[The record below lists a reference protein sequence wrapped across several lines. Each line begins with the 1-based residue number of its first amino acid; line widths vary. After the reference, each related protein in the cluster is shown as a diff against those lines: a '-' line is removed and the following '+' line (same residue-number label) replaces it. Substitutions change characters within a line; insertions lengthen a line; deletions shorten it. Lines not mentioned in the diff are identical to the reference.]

1 MKRSPFNAMKKFL
14 IAILLA
20 AAFPPSPASA
30 AAPDEMEFDCIPAPG
45 RDYAKAFFL
54 PGEAAEAEL
63 RIRLLTDQQ
72 GLAEIELGAS
82 VFDLWDNSAGTIT
95 VTSAGGGQN
104 GYDYILRPSVH
115 ALGWFRVELTLKI
128 GGQSVRLKRRTKTTS
143 SENYDFIAFAMLP
156 APRTPEQTP
165 DSPFGLMTAL
175 MEQPFCPISAQVD
188 LAAYSGARWARET
201 VSWSRVNSG
210 PGNYNWTSNRQNITK
225 LANHGFHILGLIQ
238 TSPEWTHPADAGL
251 HVLPADLSAAR
262 DFARALA
269 LDFGP
274 LVSAWE
280 TWNEEDIGA
289 FSIDPPDRYAA
300 VAKSLSLGLSAAA
313 TAPRVLLGP
322 VARDP
327 NAGDFAA
334 LLAANDLAPYLDAYG
349 FHTYTPATSALFG
362 ETLETHLAAARRL
375 GLGDRPIWLSET
387 SLPYARNKVP
397 VPAEAVPAMRTQLA
411 QMGASYM
418 ECIARNI
425 KPVFW
430 FIVRPYISTSTAKPS
445 QWGMVD
451 TQLSPLPAY
460 PAYAAMTRQL
470 GAAIY
475 IGKVPLAA
483 GTAWLFNDGQDEV
496 AAVLPPAGAVEIS
509 LPDVAPEAEAFDVMG
524 NPLALAP
531 GGAGRKVAAKGF
543 IVYIKK
549 PGWQNLAEPPEP
561 PAGAAPRAPAPVVMQ
576 ALFPRK
582 NMEPTTAPL
591 ENWDSVLTNFS
602 PRGYDYRA
610 GEEIPFTLEIYN
622 FGDTAAAG
630 AVTAALPA
638 GFSISPAGAGIGSAV
653 QVAPGARAT
662 FDLILKTPVADSPGM
677 AVFQGAFGGMPAVTT
692 ASRWSLDKTPVAE
705 VFDITETGFA
715 LDWKPVPGASGY
727 LVEMATDAGFANRV
741 PGYDKLDVG
750 DVLGW
755 TATGLTPNTTYFVR
769 VYNRSA
775 AAPSESVSVTTLPLR
790 PPVIT
795 SPDAIMFTA
804 GVPCAFAL
812 RVEGTPPFIYET
824 DSLPAWLALDENGV
838 LSGTP
843 PPTAIGDSHA
853 IQLTVR
859 NAVGNAPPRQ
869 LTLAVEALPEI
880 PLPAL
885 DVRTLAGSA
894 GIPGYI
900 NNTGTAARFNAPVG
914 IAVSGSLIFAID
926 SVGNAIRKIT
936 RDGVVSS
943 LAVDAVFDSP
953 TGIAADGN
961 GNLYIADTLNHVIRK
976 ITPVG
981 QTSIIAGDPAQSG
994 ATDNPARFDTPTGL
1008 ALDADGQNLY
1018 VADTENHLIRK
1029 IELAGGNVTTIAG
1042 RAGRPG
1048 FIDGPLSEARF
1059 NAPSA
1064 IAAGSG
1070 GSIFVADTGN
1080 NTIRLI
1086 NTTTGEVSTL
1096 AGLAGCIGASDGV
1109 GAVARFN
1116 QPAALTFEAS
1126 GSNLYVLDTGNSII
1140 RKIAPATA
1148 NVTTLAGLAAAPGDA
1163 DGEGTAARFKY
1174 PSGIAA
1180 DASGKLYM
1188 ADTGNHTLRSG
1199 VPPGKPVI
1207 EIQPGDQTL
1216 KPGET
1221 LLLSA
1226 AAAGHPPPLYQWYF
1240 NGNEIPG
1247 ATDDTYMRSNLQAS
1261 DNGLYAV
1268 KAYNTLGETMSI
1280 DARVTIANHNDSPK
1294 GGGGG
1299 GSPGICFYLTLLLLL
1314 TVRSLLRRDT
1324 R

>member
-1 MKRSPFNAMKKFL
+1 MKKFL

-20 AAFPPSPASA
+20 AALPPSPASA

-45 RDYAKAFFL
+45 RAYAKAFFL
-54 PGEAAEAEL
+54 PGETAETEL

-72 GLAEIELGAS
+72 GIAGIVLDAS
-82 VFDLWDNSAGTIT
+82 VFDLWDNPAGTIT
-95 VTSAGGGQN
+95 VTSAGAGQN
-104 GYDYILRPSVH
+104 GYDYILKPSVN

-128 GGQSVRLKRRTKTTS
+128 GGQSVRLKRRAKTTS
-143 SENYDFIAFAMLP
+143 SENYDFITFAMLP

-175 MEQPFCPISAQVD
+175 LAQPFCPISAQVD

-201 VSWSRVNSG
+201 VSWSRVNPG
-210 PGNYNWTSNRQNITK
+210 PGNYNWAANRQNITA
-225 LANHGFHILGLIQ
+225 LAERGFHILGLIQ

-274 LVSAWE
+274 LVRAWE

-300 VAKSLSLGLSAAA
+300 VAKSLSLGLSSAA

-334 LLAANDLAPYLDAYG
+334 LLAANDLAPYLDAYS

-362 ETLETHLAAARRL
+362 ATLETHLAAARQL
-375 GLGDRPIWLSET
+375 GLGDRPVWLSET

-397 VPAEAVPAMRTQLA
+397 APTEAVPAMRAQLA

-460 PAYAAMTRQL
+460 PAYAAMTRHL
-470 GAAIY
+470 GAATY

-483 GTAWLFNDGQDEV
+483 GAAWLFNDGRDEV
-496 AAVLPPAGAVEIS
+496 AAVLPPAGAGEIS
-509 LPDVAPEAEAFDVMG
+509 LPSVAPEAEAFDVMG

-531 GGAGRKVAAKGF
+531 DGAGKKVAARGF
-543 IVYIKK
+543 IVYIKN

-561 PAGAAPRAPAPVVMQ
+561 PTGAAPRAPAPVVMQ

-591 ENWDSVLTNFS
+591 ENWDAVLANFS
-602 PRGYDYRA
+602 PRGYNYKA
-610 GEEIPFTLEIYN
+610 GEEIPFSLEIYN
-622 FGDTAAAG
+622 FGDTAAIG

-638 GFSISPAGAGIGSAV
+638 GFSISPAGVVSSV
-653 QVAPGARAT
+653 QVAPGARAA
-662 FDLILKTPVADSPGM
+662 FDLTLKTPVADLSGM
-677 AVFQGAFGGMPAVTT
+677 VVFQGAFGNMPAVAT
-692 ASRWSLDKTPVAE
+692 ASRWTLDKTPVAE
-705 VFDITETGFA
+705 VFDITETGFI

-727 LVEMATDAGFANRV
+727 MIEMATDAGFANHI

-750 DVLGW
+750 DTLGR
-755 TATGLTPNTTYFVR
+755 TVANLAPGTTYFVR

-775 AAPSESVSVTTLPLR
+775 SDAPSAPVSVTTLPLR
-790 PPVIT
+790 PPVVT
-795 SPDAIMFTA
+795 SADAIVFTA

-812 RVEGTPPFIYET
+812 RVEGTPPFIYEA
-824 DSLPAWLALDENGV
+824 DSLPAWLTLDENGI

-843 PPTAIGDSHA
+843 PPTATGDSHT
-853 IQLTVR
+853 IQMTVR
-859 NAVGNAPPRQ
+859 NAVGNTPPRQ
-869 LTLAVEALPEI
+869 LTLAVEAPPGI

-894 GIPGYI
+894 GIPGNI

-914 IAVSGSLIFAID
+914 IAVSGSLVFAVD
-926 SVGNAIRKIT
+926 SAGNDIRKIT

-943 LAVDAVFDSP
+943 LAVDTVFDSP
-953 TGIAADGN
+953 TGIAADGK

-976 ITPVG
+976 ITPAG
-981 QTSIIAGDPAQSG
+981 KASIIAGDPAQSG
-994 ATDNPARFDTPTGL
+994 ATDNPSRFDTPTGL

-1029 IELAGGNVTTIAG
+1029 IELDGGNVTTIAG

-1048 FIDGPLSEARF
+1048 FIDGPLSAARF

-1064 IAAGSG
+1064 ITAGSG
-1070 GSIFVADTGN
+1070 GCIFVADTGN
-1080 NTIRLI
+1080 NTIRRI
-1086 NTTTGEVSTL
+1086 NTATGEVSTL
-1096 AGLAGCIGASDGV
+1096 AGLAGCIGASDGA
-1109 GAVARFN
+1109 GAAARFN
-1116 QPAALTFEAS
+1116 EPSALTLEAS

-1140 RKIAPATA
+1140 RKIALATA
-1148 NVTTLAGLAAAPGDA
+1148 NVTTLAGLAATPGDA
-1163 DGEGTAARFKY
+1163 DGEGSVARFKY

-1180 DASGKLYM
+1180 DAGGKLYM

-1199 VPPGKPVI
+1199 EPPGKPVI
-1207 EIQPGDQTL
+1207 EIQPSDQMLNPGD
-1216 KPGET
+1216 T
-1221 LLLSA
+1221 LLLST

-1247 ATDDTYMRSNLQAS
+1247 AIGDTYMRSNLQAS
-1261 DNGLYAV
+1261 DDGLYAV

-1280 DARVTIANHNDSPK
+1280 GARVTIANHNDSSK
-1294 GGGGG
+1294 GGGG
-1299 GSPGICFYLTLLLLL
+1299 GSPGFCFYLPLLLLL
-1314 TVRSLLRRDT
+1314 LVRSLLHRGLR
-1324 R
+1324 